1 MASNFSGKF
10 VGVRPKG
17 SSGAFTY
24 FPTPSTY
31 KMTSSTFVDSARS
44 SEGKVVGSVIRS
56 GVRQIAMSWNFLTQA
71 QFTLVASFFE
81 PKENFYFDCEYY
93 DTITGQMEI
102 KTMYVSD
109 RVSDNAH
116 IKVETDNNGNITNVK
131 GYESVSLTLVEVQ
144 YVKTTKQF

>member
-1 MASNFSGKF
+1 MANNFSGKF
-10 VGVRPKG
+10 VGVRPRG

-31 KMTSSTFVDSARS
+31 KMTSSTFVDNARNTK
-44 SEGKVVGSVIRS
+44 GVVIGSVIRD
-56 GVRQIAMSWNFLTQA
+56 GVRQIALTWNFLTQA

-81 PKENFYFDCEYY
+81 TNFYFDCEYY

-116 IKVETDNNGNITNVK
+116 IKVETDGNGNITNVK
-131 GYESVSLTLVEVQ
+131 GYESVSLTLVEV
-144 YVKTTKQF
+144 